1 MLKLILLS
9 SAATLISAQD
19 TLFPIHG
26 TDGQIKFSVNNDG
39 SASTVGT
46 FSAPIFDAATSIQAP
61 SITASTE
68 LMVGETNVATSFEA
82 NAAERAAM
90 QQTID
95 KLEADSAANQI
106 AEQEQNSRVE
116 KIEADAATNQAADT
130 ELGERVSKA
139 EAEAEMAAKAEEEQ
153 ATKIAEMNQAW
164 EEKLAS
170 QEATFTEKLTAME
183 TKHKEEHD
191 GQQRVIDHM
200 VKIMSRF
207 DVSGELEKL
216 GQLNGVA
223 VAGGE

>member
-1 MLKLILLS
+1 MPKLILLS
-9 SAATLISAQD
+9 SATLISAQD

-116 KIEADAATNQAADT
+116 KIEADAATSQAADT

-139 EAEAEMAAKAEEEQ
+139 EAEAEMAAKEEE

-216 GQLNGVA
+216 GQLNGVV